1 MTTEPGW
8 ALTRLLNL
16 HHAIRSDL
24 ALLDEAVTA
33 IADGGHDNV
42 AAALARLSVRA
53 PGWTLREHCATF
65 CTFVHEHHATE
76 DAVMFPMLL
85 EQDSQ
90 LGDVV
95 DRLKAGHQDIARD
108 VDEVLRT
115 VRDLPGDAVA
125 REAATNAVS
134 RLSERLR
141 VHLDLEERLL
151 APALNAVSLT
161 VSEDDVP
168 APPPERLGRR

>member
-1 MTTEPGW
+1 MTSAPGW
-8 ALTRLLNL
+8 ALTRLLKL
-16 HHAIRSDL
+16 HNAIRSDL

-42 AAALARLSVRA
+42 TAALARLSVRA
-53 PGWTLREHCATF
+53 PDWNVRRHCATF

-85 EQDSQ
+85 QQDAQ
-90 LGDVV
+90 LGEAV
-95 DRLKAGHQDIARD
+95 DRLKAEHRDIARD
-108 VDEVLRT
+108 SDEVLRT
-115 VRDLPGDAVA
+115 VGDLPGDAAA
-125 REAATNAVS
+125 REAATNAVN

-141 VHLDLEERLL
+141 AHLDVEERLL
-151 APALNAVSLT
+151 TPALNAVSLV

-168 APPPERLGRR
+168 APPPEHLGRR